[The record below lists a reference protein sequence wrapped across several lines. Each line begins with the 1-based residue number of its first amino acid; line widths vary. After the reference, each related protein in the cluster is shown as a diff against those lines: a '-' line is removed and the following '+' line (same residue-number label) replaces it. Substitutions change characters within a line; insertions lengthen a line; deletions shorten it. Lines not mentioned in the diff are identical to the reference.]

1 MKQLPG
7 ETIRLL
13 SSSQVITSVVS
24 VVKELIENSLDAS
37 ATGIDVKLVSLSL
50 KKNWLQNKMQGKLF
64 HYKCGVLGYCGL
76 RNGDDY
82 YKFIH
87 IYFYLK

>member
-37 ATGIDVKLVSLSL
+37 ATGIDVKLVSLS
-50 KKNWLQNKMQGKLF
+50 KRI
-64 HYKCGVLGYCGL
+64 GYRIRCKESCFAPSVG
-76 RNGDDY
+76 
-82 YKFIH
+82 F
-87 IYFYLK
+87 

>member
-1 MKQLPG
+1 MCNCSVPFTFFFCYFSVQLNLSTMKQLPG

-37 ATGIDVKLVSLSL
+37 ATGIDIKLVSLFL
-50 KKNWLQNKMQGKLF
+50 RKNL
-64 HYKCGVLGYCGL
+64 V
-76 RNGDDY
+76 
-82 YKFIH
+82 
-87 IYFYLK
+87 